1 MNFVVKCSIEGG
13 IDKMAK
19 MGDKDYEILDFI
31 YYQLEKKG
39 FPPSVREICNAV
51 GLNSTATIHA
61 RLRKLQEA
69 GYIIKD
75 AAKNRSMRLVNYAP
89 KGEKIIPIAA
99 ADKYLEVPMYGKVT
113 AGLPITAI
121 QDNSQ
126 TFPLPMSFAK
136 NKDIFMLKVSGESM
150 INAAIL
156 DGDYIIVQQ
165 QPTASNGDIVVALVN
180 DDEATVK
187 TFYKE
192 NGHFRLQPENDYMD
206 PIIVDEVSILGKV
219 VGVFREM

>member
-1 MNFVVKCSIEGG
+1 
-13 IDKMAK
+13 

-69 GYIIKD
+69 GYIVKD

-89 KGEKIIPIAA
+89 KGEKVIPIAMD
-99 ADKYLEVPMYGKVT
+99 DKYLEVPMYGKVT

-192 NGHFRLQPENDYMD
+192 NGHFRLQPENDYMQ
-206 PIIVDEVSILGKV
+206 PIIVSQVTILGKV
-219 VGVFREM
+219 VSLLRRI

>member
-1 MNFVVKCSIEGG
+1 
-13 IDKMAK
+13 MAK

-69 GYIIKD
+69 GYIVKD

-89 KGEKIIPIAA
+89 KGEKVIPIAA
-99 ADKYLEVPMYGKVT
+99 DDKYLEVPVYGKVT

-180 DDEATVK
+180 DNEATVK

-192 NGHFRLQPENDYMD
+192 NGHFRLQPENDYME